1 MLPIFV
7 GCVDN
12 LNKAMK
18 KKSSVQ
24 WSKLC
29 FGLDVQ
35 PEIQIL
41 SNVRV
46 FMSIIENQMKND
58 EHYATHGHQC

>member
-1 MLPIFV
+1 MRPIFV

-12 LNKAMK
+12 LNKEMK
-18 KKSSVQ
+18 KNLQ

-35 PEIQIL
+35 PEIQIW

-46 FMSIIENQMKND
+46 FKSIIENQMKND